1 MVDCTDILEERKWL
15 YEERAKRAITQ
26 LQKRNLNAQ
35 YVSNRK
41 EALSSVLEMIPPG
54 TVVARADSVT
64 IDQIGIMEELRRRDQ
79 NKLIDPFAKDPQGRV
94 IASREEGMRLRR
106 EAFLADLFLTGTNAI
121 TLDGKLVSTDGR
133 GNRVA
138 AMIFGPEKVIVVAGV
153 NKIVNDVNEAFQRI
167 RQVAA
172 PMNGRRHHEKQGR
185 TQHLDLPCM
194 KTGVCVDCHHE
205 WRMCL
210 YTAIIEG
217 TKGWQKGRINV
228 VLVAEELGF

>member
-1 MVDCTDILEERKWL
+1 MTQEKRWL
-15 YEERAKRAITQ
+15 YEEHAKRAVTN
-26 LQKRNLNAQ
+26 LLKRNINAQ
-35 YVSNRK
+35 FVSDRK
-41 EALSSVLEMIPPG
+41 EALLSVLGMIPPG

-64 IDQIGIMEELRRRDQ
+64 IDQIGIMEELRSRNQ
-79 NKLIDPFAKDPQGRV
+79 NKLIDPFAKDTKGRL
-94 IASREEGMRLRR
+94 IASVEEGMRLRR
-106 EAFLADLFLTGTNAI
+106 EAFLADIFLTGTNAI

-138 AMIFGPEKVIVVAGV
+138 AMIFGPEKVIVVSGV
-153 NKIVNDVNEAFQRI
+153 NKIVHDVTQAFQRI

-172 PMNGRRHHEKQGR
+172 PMNGRRHYEKQGR
-185 TQHLDLPCM
+185 TQQLDLPCM
-194 KTGVCVDCHHE
+194 KTGVCVDCNHE